1 MKKYIVT
8 ILTIALVSVFSTTT
22 FAQPNKGNR
31 HGNVNSNNAPTKPC
45 NQLTGDD
52 LLVKSRKCT
61 LPNGQVTTIGAY
73 QNSQNQ
79 NSGNGQNR
87 GRNQMGGLVDG
98 KSPRGNQ
105 QGNRRANQSPNGA
118 NQMLDDQELQDFKS
132 NKPKDQFSGSTLEG
146 TDVSRTNAPIKP
158 LNKPRRGNG
167 RNAPANTNG
176 EANPPTNQNA
186 QTASQGKTNNTSLQE
201 TQYNF
206 PYPNQPSDIVT
217 WNENSGSYG
226 YTTANSGWEFIQTSA
241 GIAVRRRGQEGTVVA
256 HTKCNDTANYTF
268 GYGGNNGSIDMI
280 MCRPKTEG
288 LPRLKPS
295 IMIVPKSQQ

>member
-1 MKKYIVT
+1 MKKYFVT
-8 ILTIALVSVFSTTT
+8 ILTITLISIFSTAI

-31 HGNVNSNNAPTKPC
+31 RGNVNSNNAPTKPC

-52 LLVKSRKCT
+52 LLVKGRKCT

-105 QGNRRANQSPNGA
+105 QGNRRAKQTPNGG
-118 NQMLDDQELQDFKS
+118 NQMVDDTELLDAKS
-132 NKPKDQFSGSTLEG
+132 NSPKNNSVITLPEG
-146 TDVSRTNAPIKP
+146 TDMARPNAR
-158 LNKPRRGNG
+158 NNRRRANG
-167 RNAPANTNG
+167 QNPPANTQS
-176 EANPPTNQNA
+176 EATPPDST
-186 QTASQGKTNNTSLQE
+186 QTATQGKVTNTGLQE
-201 TQYNF
+201 TKYDF
-206 PYPNQPSDIVT
+206 IYPTLPSEIVT